1 MDILK
6 LSNYHKNDENIIFY
20 EDGHKYKILS
30 DKNSTYTSVTTWIH
44 NHFKKFDSDKIISNM
59 MKGKNW
65 HEGHKYWGLSAIEIK
80 KLWSENGKKESQAG
94 TDLHYNIECFM
105 NNSELKKGYIHKD
118 LYNSY
123 INKPLPIYHNNIEWQ
138 YFLNFVLENEDF
150 IPYRTEWMI
159 YDTDYKLAGS
169 IDMVYKNKDGS
180 LNIYDWKRSKE
191 ITTINRWNQF
201 STTPCIAELP
211 DSNFWH
217 YSLQLNIY
225 KRIIEKNYNFIIK
238 DLYLVRLH
246 PNNEDN
252 NYILIKAADLS
263 DQVTRLLEKILK

>member
-1 MDILK
+1 MQK
-6 LSNYHKNDENIIFY
+6 RF
-20 EDGHKYKILS
+20 
-30 DKNSTYTSVTTWIH
+30 
-44 NHFKKFDSDKIISNM
+44 
-59 MKGKNW
+59 
-65 HEGHKYWGLSAIEIK
+65 
-80 KLWSENGKKESQAG
+80 
-94 TDLHYNIECFM
+94 
-105 NNSELKKGYIHKD
+105 
-118 LYNSY
+118 
-123 INKPLPIYHNNIEWQ
+123 
-138 YFLNFVLENEDF
+138 NFVLENEDF

-225 KRIIEKNYNFIIK
+225 KRIIQHVHTLRTKSKDERNFF
-238 DLYLVRLH
+238 
-246 PNNEDN
+246 P
-252 NYILIKAADLS
+252 
-263 DQVTRLLEKILK
+263 